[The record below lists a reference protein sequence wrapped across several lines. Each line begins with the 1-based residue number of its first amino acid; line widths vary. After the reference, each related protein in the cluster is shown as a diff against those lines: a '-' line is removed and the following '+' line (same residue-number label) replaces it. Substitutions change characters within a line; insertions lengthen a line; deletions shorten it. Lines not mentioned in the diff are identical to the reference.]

1 MTMSSVAAKKS
12 KTSKPAAKAGKPAA
26 AKKAAS
32 PRKTAV
38 SAAAA
43 PAQGKQ
49 PARDAGVKPAAKPAV
64 KPEMKPA
71 SVEKPK
77 EKEKPKKEKVVR
89 DSFTMPESEYRVLG
103 EVKRACL
110 KDGVDIFFCVL
121 FRFGVV
127 LFCLL
132 CVLVLL
138 LVLSALPPMKAG
150 RPNLFLCLFLW

>member
-1 MTMSSVAAKKS
+1 MSSVAAKKS

-110 KDGVDIFFCVL
+110 KDGVDIKKSEL
-121 FRFGVV
+121 LRIGVELIRQMSV
-127 LFCLL
+127 TDLKK
-132 CVLVLL
+132 
-138 LVLSALPPMKAG
+138 VLSALPPMKAG
-150 RPNLFLCLFLW
+150 RPKKNK